1 MNRIFRILT
10 AMIIVSALGIS
21 LSYAETIWERRQKA
35 INPEAQPK
43 VEQKAEEITE
53 PADTYSY
60 DYDEEDAIIP
70 AKQTT
75 LDPANPFNITVP
87 AMYGTII
94 DSYKGT
100 NGKLIVHI
108 QDAHA
113 NYEAQKN
120 IAAIIETL
128 INSYNINLVLM
139 EGKATDRDF
148 KYLRY
153 RAPLDVRK
161 DIADNLLKEGIFNG
175 VNYLDLASSYPL
187 LIQGVEDKNL
197 YDINGAALWD
207 MDRFK
212 DLALEYVT
220 KLMSATDSIKE
231 KVYNPDLLKLDKAKK
246 DYEDESVDLLGY
258 YKILYDSAIKKNVA
272 IGEFRN
278 FAALIKI
285 DEMEQT
291 IDTAKISN
299 GTATDEQNKT
309 YGEYQAALKDLNINK
324 LFGEEPLVESKIQQA
339 LSENSD
345 QRELYKIFKAI
356 SITEKMLA
364 IKIVPEE
371 YNYFLENKKD
381 FDAQSWADFLREK
394 SVELGLSLDI
404 PENFYIINDN
414 RSSIEKFYS
423 SAVDREEAFLK
434 KSKVR
439 MDKDNISS
447 AILIAGGF
455 HTPTL
460 TKLLNDSGYS
470 YIVISPRV
478 ATKTDDNLYR
488 ETLKRQWAPGIE

>member
-1 MNRIFRILT
+1 MKNLNTRVKVFGFLLVAVNIVIL
-10 AMIIVSALGIS
+10 SQP
-21 LSYAETIWERRQKA
+21 SYAETIWEKRQKA
-35 INPEAQPK
+35 SQGIGEKQES
-43 VEQKAEEITE
+43 VESA
-53 PADTYSY
+53 
-60 DYDEEDAIIP
+60 P
-70 AKQTT
+70 AKEKSTSPIP
-75 LDPANPFNITVP
+75 LDEIMIPNQ
-87 AMYGTII
+87 YGSII
-94 DSYKGT
+94 ETHEGT

-120 IAAIIETL
+120 IAGIIETL
-128 INSYNINLVLM
+128 INNYNINLVLM

-197 YDINGAALWD
+197 YDINGVALWD

-212 DLALEYVT
+212 DQALEYVT
-220 KLMSATDSIKE
+220 KLMSAADSIKA

-246 DYEDESVDLLGY
+246 DYENESIDLLSY
-258 YKILYDSAIKKNVA
+258 YKILFDSAVKKSVD
-272 IGEFRN
+272 IEEFRN

-285 DEMEQT
+285 NEVEQK
-291 IDTAKISN
+291 IDTAKIRN
-299 GTATDEQNKT
+299 GTATDEQKKT
-309 YGEYQAALKDLNINK
+309 YDEYQAALKDLNINK
-324 LFGEEPLVESKIQQA
+324 LFAEEPLVESKIQQA
-339 LSENSD
+339 LSENND
-345 QRELYKIFKAI
+345 QKRLYKIFKAL

-381 FDAQSWADFLREK
+381 FDAKAWADFLKEK
-394 SVELGLSLDI
+394 SAELGLSLDI
-404 PENFYIINDN
+404 PGNFYIISDN
-414 RSSIEKFYS
+414 MPLIEKFYS
-423 SAVDREEAFLK
+423 SAIDREEAFLK
-434 KSKVR
+434 KSKDR
-439 MDKDNISS
+439 MDKDKISS
-447 AILIAGGF
+447 GILIAGGF

-470 YIVISPRV
+470 YIVISPKV
-478 ATKTDDNLYR
+478 TTKTDDNLYR